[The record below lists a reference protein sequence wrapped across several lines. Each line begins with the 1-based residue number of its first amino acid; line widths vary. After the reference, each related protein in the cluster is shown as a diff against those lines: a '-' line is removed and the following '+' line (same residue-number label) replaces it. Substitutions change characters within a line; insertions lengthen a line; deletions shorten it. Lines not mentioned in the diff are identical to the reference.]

1 MRQVLE
7 TDCPAGVRESG
18 VADAAGSEAMTAD
31 PLRSFVNL
39 CNGDEAAARQ
49 LFLTYEP
56 YLRMVVR
63 RQLPGDLRARLDS
76 TDIVQAAWLDVLR
89 HHRDGAWH
97 FEDAA
102 HLRAFLVKVTRN
114 RFLQDLRHHQKSLK
128 HEQPL
133 EAMKHDELPASR
145 CVQPGEEASASE
157 LWSRLLSLCPP
168 AHRPILQMKRQGLSL
183 AEIAAA
189 SGLHESSVRRI
200 LYELERKLDAAC
212 AVRHDS

>member
-1 MRQVLE
+1 MHHQIGTALELVHRRQRDVVDE
-7 TDCPAGVRESG
+7 TSIDQHRA
-18 VADAAGSEAMTAD
+18 
-31 PLRSFVNL
+31 LRRV
-39 CNGDEAAARQ
+39 EW
-49 LFLTYEP
+49 
-56 YLRMVVR
+56 

-89 HHRDGAWH
+89 HYRDGAWH
-97 FEDAA
+97 FDDAA

-157 LWSRLLSLCPP
+157 LWSRLLHLCPP
-168 AHRPILQMKRQGLSL
+168 PHRPIPRRPSRPV
-183 AEIAAA
+183 AATA
-189 SGLHESSVRRI
+189 RWRSGLPPPSSS
-200 LYELERKLDAAC
+200 C
-212 AVRHDS
+212 